1 MTVDIIHTTIH
12 DLQSD
17 PDLLGLLMEYSC
29 ESGMSGLPPPKWN
42 FGTYSMMESQGFLH
56 PIAAYVDDHLV
67 GFLLLLVHD
76 LPHYSVPVAVSES
89 YFVSVDHRST
99 GAGLRLLHEAEG
111 LATEMGAAGIVVSAP
126 HGGKLDAVLAKTN
139 YKVANTV
146 YFRSFQ

>member
-76 LPHYSVPVAVSES
+76 LPHYSVPVAVS
-89 YFVSVDHRST
+89 RSS
-99 GAGLRLLHEAEG
+99 
-111 LATEMGAAGIVVSAP
+111 ATAR
-126 HGGKLDAVLAKTN
+126 GG
-139 YKVANTV
+139 
-146 YFRSFQ
+146 RSGDRDGRGRDCGQRPSWWETRRRVGEDEL